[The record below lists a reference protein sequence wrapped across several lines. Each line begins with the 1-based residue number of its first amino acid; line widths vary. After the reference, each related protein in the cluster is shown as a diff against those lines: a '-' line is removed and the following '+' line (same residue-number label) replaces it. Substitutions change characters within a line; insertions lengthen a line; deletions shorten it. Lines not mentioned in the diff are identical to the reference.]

1 MNATGEG
8 GEDNTVNGGALVLGV
23 DKDGWGHDDDDE
35 FGLSGEG
42 GEPPGESVASLGD
55 ECFLAGEICFDFVY
69 RWDDVCLEAV
79 GVNADEW

>member
-23 DKDGWGHDDDDE
+23 DKDGWGHDDDE

-42 GEPPGESVASLGD
+42 QSPGESVASLGD
-55 ECFLAGEICFDFVY
+55 ECFLAGEICFDFGDS
-69 RWDDVCLEAV
+69 WDDVCLEAV
-79 GVNADEW
+79 GIDADEW